1 MTSNLRFKLAD
12 QPGEFESIHHLNY
25 RTFVEEIPQHPP
37 NGARRLVDRFH
48 GENTYAIC
56 LDGDTVVGMIA
67 GRLARPFS
75 LDAKLPDLNR
85 HLPKHSQVV
94 ELRLLAVDPRYR
106 KQSVFARL
114 AGVLANHFRGQGCDL
129 AIISGT
135 VRELR
140 LYRHLGFRPFGPLV
154 GDENA
159 RFQPMYLTL
168 DDYATRASHLE
179 LAGGRPLTNL
189 LPGPVA
195 IGDAV
200 STAFAR
206 PAISHRSAEFGVL
219 IDRVRLRL
227 RSLLHVRD
235 VVLMSGTGTLA
246 NDAIAAQLAAQ
257 GRPGL
262 VLSNGEFGER
272 LVDHARR
279 WRLRFETLHADWG
292 KGFDCTALEEAFA
305 ATRPSWLWM
314 VACETSTG
322 VRNQLDVPR
331 SLCSTNRA
339 DLCVDAVSAAGLQ
352 AIDLAGIRY
361 ASAVGGKALGAY
373 PGLAIVAHDGR
384 LVAPGEVPRYLDLA
398 AYRDAAGVPYTQSSN
413 MLAALDAAL
422 AIDWELRWQRVREAD
437 KWLRDGLRRNAF
449 VIVADD
455 TVAMPGIIT
464 LALPPDL
471 PAACLARRMER
482 KGYLLACRS
491 AYLERRNW
499 IQICLMGEWIRQA
512 IEILP
517 EVLATQAAACSKQG
531 AVDDCIAESAHT
543 ES

>member
-168 DDYATRASHLE
+168 DDCATRASHLE

-331 SLCSTNRA
+331 SC
-339 DLCVDAVSAAGLQ
+339 AAPTAQ
-352 AIDLAGIRY
+352 TF
-361 ASAVGGKALGAY
+361 AL
-373 PGLAIVAHDGR
+373 
-384 LVAPGEVPRYLDLA
+384 
-398 AYRDAAGVPYTQSSN
+398 T
-413 MLAALDAAL
+413 
-422 AIDWELRWQRVREAD
+422 
-437 KWLRDGLRRNAF
+437 
-449 VIVADD
+449 
-455 TVAMPGIIT
+455 
-464 LALPPDL
+464 
-471 PAACLARRMER
+471 
-482 KGYLLACRS
+482 RS
-491 AYLERRNW
+491 APRDCRPSIW
-499 IQICLMGEWIRQA
+499 PA
-512 IEILP
+512 S
-517 EVLATQAAACSKQG
+517 ATQAPSAARRWAPTPGLRSWPMM
-531 AVDDCIAESAHT
+531 ADS
-543 ES
+543 